1 MLPTLSVARKV
12 LELNPE
18 NRVLYVGSLK
28 ATDKRLV
35 SNAGYGFIG
44 IPTGKWRRYFD
55 LRNILDIFTFF
66 IGFVFSLFIII
77 FYWPNKVFIKG
88 GYVGLPVG
96 LAAWLLRRKIIL
108 HESDA
113 VMGVA
118 NKMLMRFADKICVS
132 FPPDLYKLPDNIK
145 SKMVY
150 TGVPVNDV
158 FYSKELG
165 STNVSLDSDKPL
177 IMVVG
182 GSLGA
187 RAINLI
193 IKKTADKLLDK
204 YQIVHLSGKLD
215 YPMLKQWSDNLDL
228 NNYHLFDF
236 LPSTQVASF
245 MKQADLIISRAG
257 ATAIAEIS
265 AVAKPN
271 ILIPLKGSANNHQYY
286 NALYLDNQEASV
298 MIKQDDL
305 NSELLLNS
313 VDKIIDSDLNK
324 RLSFNIAT
332 FSKTDASAQ
341 IAGILL
347 NNT

>member
-1 MLPTLSVARKV
+1 VLPTLSVARKV
-12 LELNPE
+12 CELNSE
-18 NRVLYVGSLK
+18 NKVLYVGSLK
-28 ATDKRLV
+28 ATDRKLV
-35 SNAGYGFIG
+35 RNAGYNFIG

-55 LRNILDIFTFF
+55 LRNILDIFTVF
-66 IGFVFSLFIII
+66 IGFVVALFIVI

-96 LAAWLLRRKIIL
+96 LAAWILRRPIVL

-132 FPPDLYKLPDNIK
+132 FPVDLYKLPHNLK

-158 FYSKELG
+158 FYTKELG
-165 STNVSLDSDKPL
+165 DTNVFLDLAKPL
-177 IMVVG
+177 ILVIG

-187 RAINLI
+187 RPINLI
-193 IKKTADKLLDK
+193 IKKITPKLLEK

-215 YPMLKQWSDNLDL
+215 YSMLKQWSNSLDIDT
-228 NNYHLFDF
+228 YHLFDF

-245 MKQADLIISRAG
+245 MKKSDLIISRAG
-257 ATAIAEIS
+257 ATAIAEIA
-265 AVAKPN
+265 AVAKPS
-271 ILIPLKGSANNHQYY
+271 ILIPLKGSANNHQYC
-286 NALYLDNQEASV
+286 NALYLNNQEASV
-298 MIKQDDL
+298 MINQDDL
-305 NSELLLNS
+305 NSELLLSNI
-313 VDKIIDSDLNK
+313 DKIIQSDLNK

-332 FSKTDASAQ
+332 FAKTDAASQ
-341 IAGILL
+341 ITNLLL
-347 NNT
+347 NI

>member
-12 LELNPE
+12 CELNPE
-18 NRVLYVGSLK
+18 NKVLYIGSIK
-28 ATDKRLV
+28 ATDRKLV
-35 SNAGYGFIG
+35 RNAGYNFIG

-55 LRNILDIFTFF
+55 LRNILDIFSVLA
-66 IGFVFSLFIII
+66 GFVVALFIII

-88 GYVGLPVG
+88 GYVSLPVG
-96 LAAWLLRRKIIL
+96 LAAWILRRPIIL

-113 VMGVA
+113 VIGLA

-132 FPPDLYKLPDNIK
+132 FPVDLYKLPHNLK

-158 FYSKELG
+158 FYAEELG
-165 STNVSLDSDKPL
+165 DINIDLDSAKPL
-177 IMVVG
+177 ILIMG

-187 RAINLI
+187 RPINLI
-193 IKKTADKLLDK
+193 IKKNTPKLLEK

-215 YPMLKQWSDNLDL
+215 YPMLKQWSDNLGI

-245 MKQADLIISRAG
+245 MKKSNLIISRAG
-257 ATAIAEIS
+257 ATAIAEIA
-265 AVAKPN
+265 AVAKPS

-298 MIKQDDL
+298 MISQDDL
-305 NSELLLNS
+305 SSELLLSNI
-313 VDKIIDSDLNK
+313 DKIIQSDLSK
-324 RLSFNIAT
+324 RLSFNIAA
-332 FSKTDASAQ
+332 FAKADAADQ
-341 IAGILL
+341 IASLLL
-347 NNT
+347 NI

>member
-1 MLPTLSVARKV
+1 MLPTLSIARKV
-12 LELNPE
+12 CELNPE
-18 NRVLYVGSLK
+18 NKVLYIGSLK
-28 ATDKRLV
+28 ATDRKLV
-35 SNAGYGFIG
+35 RNAGYNFIG

-55 LRNILDIFTFF
+55 LRNILDIFTVFVGF
-66 IGFVFSLFIII
+66 IVALFIII

-96 LAAWLLRRKIIL
+96 LAAWILRRPIIL

-113 VMGVA
+113 VIGLA

-132 FPPDLYKLPDNIK
+132 FPVDLYKLPRSLK

-158 FYSKELG
+158 FYAEELG
-165 STNVSLDSDKPL
+165 DINIDLDSAKPL
-177 IMVVG
+177 ILVMG

-187 RAINLI
+187 RPINLI
-193 IKKTADKLLDK
+193 IKKNIPKLLEK

-215 YPMLKQWSDNLDL
+215 YLMLKQWSDSLDI

-245 MKQADLIISRAG
+245 MKKSDLIISRAG
-257 ATAIAEIS
+257 ATAIAEIA
-265 AVAKPN
+265 AVAKPS
-271 ILIPLKGSANNHQYY
+271 ILIPLKGSANNHQYH

-298 MIKQDDL
+298 MISQDDL
-305 NSELLLNS
+305 SSELLLGNI
-313 VDKIIDSDLNK
+313 DKIIQSDLGK

-332 FSKTDASAQ
+332 FAKADAADQ
-341 IAGILL
+341 IASLLL
-347 NNT
+347 NM